1 MNRYREAFDCLKINQ
16 KDLDI
21 LERALCSFEEIRY
34 SIDSSLD
41 AVGLL
46 MFWAA
51 SGANNGDYQIP
62 ANESVSAIWKIGE
75 LMQLLIEL
83 KGFCETNEALIECSI
98 KSKTAQ

>member
-1 MNRYREAFDCLKINQ
+1 MNRYCEAFDCLGLTQNNPEKL
-16 KDLDI
+16 KTALRRFEDI
-21 LERALCSFEEIRY
+21 RS

-46 MFWAA
+46 MFWASA
-51 SGANNGDYQIP
+51 GSNNGDYRIP